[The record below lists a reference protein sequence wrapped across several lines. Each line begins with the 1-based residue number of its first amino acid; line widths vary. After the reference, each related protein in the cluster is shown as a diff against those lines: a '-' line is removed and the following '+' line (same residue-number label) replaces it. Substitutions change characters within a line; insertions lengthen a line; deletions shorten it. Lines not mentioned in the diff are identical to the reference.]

1 MYGEVGA
8 IFFLRYCLWYSWV
21 VRRKIF
27 GKGFVRASFVWRFW
41 NEIYEDPSPELLYL
55 RIHATPEVLFSTIPG
70 GHLLSRS
77 ALCFTQGLSG
87 ASSIYFLFGWHRCVA
102 HHLPQIFH
110 QSFSRGVQS
119 LSPAA
124 KLIGRG
130 QASQSVLPEALVR
143 YIPPTIESCSTLRS
157 HPMG

>member
-1 MYGEVGA
+1 MP
-8 IFFLRYCLWYSWV
+8 FFSFSTTDLFVVWLRSAEKNL
-21 VRRKIF
+21 RKRLCARVIRLAF
-27 GKGFVRASFVWRFW
+27 L
-41 NEIYEDPSPELLYL
+41 NEIYVDPSPELLYL
-55 RIHATPEVLFSTIPG
+55 RIHATPEVLISTIPG

-77 ALCFTQGLSG
+77 ALCFTQGVSG
-87 ASSIYFLFGWHRCVA
+87 ASSIYFLFGWHPCVA
-102 HHLPQIFH
+102 HHLPQIFY
-110 QSFSRGVQS
+110 QLFSRGVQS

-124 KLIGRG
+124 KLIRRG